1 MWYIIITFFV
11 SVVALLGYKKDWVGL
26 FITGFLLFL
35 LMFRGDNVG
44 HDTKAY
50 LDPHFLY
57 IRTEAAFD
65 VNSNNMQI
73 DTYDYTLELISNKL
87 YEVVFYN
94 NLSPR
99 IVLYF
104 YAIITIVF
112 LYFAFK
118 RFRVNIAL
126 GMMFFVL
133 LGLFF
138 FSMTASRQ
146 MAAVSVVAFGM
157 SFILDDSIKKYLF
170 FLFILIA
177 SLIHASA
184 IFFIWLY
191 LLRFVKVKR
200 NPIIIA
206 SAIICFVFTILPIDI
221 MAIVYGISNVQYI
234 SRYAGQFD
242 STEKHILGSII
253 GLLSFVFYFSWLQN
267 NNKKYKTDFYEDL
280 YLIGLLSMAL
290 FSSHSILLIRVTYYV
305 TIFICVFLSKEL
317 EKQPYKRLD
326 GLLWMF
332 LILRIYMAKD
342 WLPMLESDYYLM
354 F

>member
-1 MWYIIITFFV
+1 
-11 SVVALLGYKKDWVGL
+11 
-26 FITGFLLFL
+26 
-35 LMFRGDNVG
+35 
-44 HDTKAY
+44 
-50 LDPHFLY
+50 
-57 IRTEAAFD
+57 
-65 VNSNNMQI
+65 
-73 DTYDYTLELISNKL
+73 
-87 YEVVFYN
+87 
-94 NLSPR
+94 
-99 IVLYF
+99 
-104 YAIITIVF
+104 
-112 LYFAFK
+112 
-118 RFRVNIAL
+118 
-126 GMMFFVL
+126 
-133 LGLFF
+133 
-138 FSMTASRQ
+138 
-146 MAAVSVVAFGM
+146 
-157 SFILDDSIKKYLF
+157 
-170 FLFILIA
+170 
-177 SLIHASA
+177 
-184 IFFIWLY
+184 
-191 LLRFVKVKR
+191 
-200 NPIIIA
+200 
-206 SAIICFVFTILPIDI
+206 